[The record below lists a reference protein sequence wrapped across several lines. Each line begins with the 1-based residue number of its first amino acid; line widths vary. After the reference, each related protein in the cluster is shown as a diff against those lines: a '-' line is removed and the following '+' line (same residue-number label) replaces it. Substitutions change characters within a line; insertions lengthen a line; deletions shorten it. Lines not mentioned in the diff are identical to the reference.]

1 MTVFPALVVPRV
13 PEKLADPKKM
23 ASLLLGRESPLM
35 FYVLRM
41 ARPQFFVVF
50 RQLKHR
56 QQVVQSPGFK
66 ETVSRYGLTV
76 SNARYCKDAE
86 TLQEEDFEGYEENGS
101 GSVCLGERGGQRQ
114 KHRKQEG
121 GGQLQNQPCHASSS
135 PLGRGQTARR
145 GVERRL
151 GSNRGSAWWE
161 RCYTLPLEDKRCW
174 EASAKRYGP
183 DCPRREQSRGRGRVS
198 GGRVGSYQRHLPPR
212 LLRQSRVS
220 TGEEELNEESLAF
233 RDVQAPQVGA
243 RPRMKGDG
251 GRAACLGEASKLK
264 CPKAES
270 LGEVSRLQCP
280 KTESVVK
287 ASRLKNGHAEE
298 SAGKTEGLHEEKKS
312 AWSKRVALAEP
323 GDQVSQGRGGEGG
336 GQQGEKFKQ
345 LEEQVR
351 RLKIQLEDE
360 RMEQKKLLEVLTNV
374 IKGEVPCVSL
384 DKSEN
389 ILVVQQLQGA
399 LAGVESSGTETRARE
414 APARLK
420 DRNDAKMVVN
430 NLLHERSAE
439 EGSKVN
445 NKVSGG
451 WYVVE
456 KRKKRQTSNPST
468 NQHHE
473 KVPPATSVRWALG
486 GRGLLPTP
494 PTLSSN
500 FHTRRNLMY

>member
-1 MTVFPALVVPRV
+1 
-13 PEKLADPKKM
+13 
-23 ASLLLGRESPLM
+23 M

-56 QQVVQSPGFK
+56 QQVAVLLWMFYLALVKVVQSPGFK

-76 SNARYCKDAE
+76 SNARLLITSHNNGLIRNGSMYNSVTCLLRYCKDAE

-233 RDVQAPQVGA
+233 RDVQAPQVISTKES
-243 RPRMKGDG
+243 PR
-251 GRAACLGEASKLK
+251 
-264 CPKAES
+264 
-270 LGEVSRLQCP
+270 
-280 KTESVVK
+280 
-287 ASRLKNGHAEE
+287 
-298 SAGKTEGLHEEKKS
+298 
-312 AWSKRVALAEP
+312 
-323 GDQVSQGRGGEGG
+323 
-336 GQQGEKFKQ
+336 
-345 LEEQVR
+345 
-351 RLKIQLEDE
+351 
-360 RMEQKKLLEVLTNV
+360 
-374 IKGEVPCVSL
+374 
-384 DKSEN
+384 
-389 ILVVQQLQGA
+389 
-399 LAGVESSGTETRARE
+399 
-414 APARLK
+414 
-420 DRNDAKMVVN
+420 
-430 NLLHERSAE
+430 
-439 EGSKVN
+439 
-445 NKVSGG
+445 
-451 WYVVE
+451 
-456 KRKKRQTSNPST
+456 RKKVLF
-468 NQHHE
+468 
-473 KVPPATSVRWALG
+473 K
-486 GRGLLPTP
+486 
-494 PTLSSN
+494 
-500 FHTRRNLMY
+500 RNSAK

>member
-1 MTVFPALVVPRV
+1 
-13 PEKLADPKKM
+13 
-23 ASLLLGRESPLM
+23 
-35 FYVLRM
+35 
-41 ARPQFFVVF
+41 
-50 RQLKHR
+50 
-56 QQVVQSPGFK
+56 
-66 ETVSRYGLTV
+66 
-76 SNARYCKDAE
+76 
-86 TLQEEDFEGYEENGS
+86 
-101 GSVCLGERGGQRQ
+101 
-114 KHRKQEG
+114 
-121 GGQLQNQPCHASSS
+121 
-135 PLGRGQTARR
+135 
-145 GVERRL
+145 
-151 GSNRGSAWWE
+151 
-161 RCYTLPLEDKRCW
+161 
-174 EASAKRYGP
+174 
-183 DCPRREQSRGRGRVS
+183 
-198 GGRVGSYQRHLPPR
+198 
-212 LLRQSRVS
+212 
-220 TGEEELNEESLAF
+220 
-233 RDVQAPQVGA
+233 
-243 RPRMKGDG
+243 MKGDG

-323 GDQVSQGRGGEGG
+323 GDQVLQGRGGKGG

-389 ILVVQQLQGA
+389 ILVREAIFRKYQKFFETVSLSGDPSCTSTHSALQGHTQVVQQLQGA